1 MKRDVILYGAK
12 MCSDCQK
19 LKAYMESNEI
29 DFELRDIK
37 EDQAHA
43 DAVMEK
49 TGKLGVPYLVIDGEW
64 KRGYELTKPF
74 SEDFARS
81 LFAN

>member
-1 MKRDVILYGAK
+1 MKSDVILYGAK

-19 LKAYMESNEI
+19 LKDYMESNEI

-43 DAVMEK
+43 DAVIEK
-49 TGKLGVPYLVIDGEW
+49 TGKLGVPYLIIRGEW
-64 KRGYELTKPF
+64 KRGYEPGEPF
-74 SEDFARS
+74 SEDFARG